1 MYRFHARDV
10 HLVMG
15 PATRGN
21 PVRFRVTIDGQPP
34 GTSHGVDVDSAGL
47 GTLDEPR
54 MYQLI
59 RQPAPIED
67 RQFEIEFLDAGAEV
81 FAFTFG

>member
-1 MYRFHARDV
+1 
-10 HLVMG
+10 MG
-15 PATRGN
+15 PAKRGAS
-21 PVRFRVTIDGQPP
+21 VRFRVTIDGQPP
-34 GTSHGVDVDSAGL
+34 GASHGVDIDAAGL
-47 GTLDEPR
+47 GTLDAQR

-81 FAFTFG
+81 FSFTFG